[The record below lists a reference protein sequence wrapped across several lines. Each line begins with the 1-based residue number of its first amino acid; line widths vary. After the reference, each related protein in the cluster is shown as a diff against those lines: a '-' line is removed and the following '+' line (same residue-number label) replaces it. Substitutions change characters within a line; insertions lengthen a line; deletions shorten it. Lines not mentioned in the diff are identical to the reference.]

1 MNPDQKAKIYIA
13 ALKKM
18 LSKKQQ
24 GYKTFGAL
32 TGGALG
38 SGIGGTVGL
47 VKTINKH
54 REGEMDDLDNVGK
67 IKEYLKSMG
76 GHAAAGL
83 GAGALL
89 GTGAGAAAKKMSVDK
104 ISRKGTDYIK
114 SIAADPMAN
123 KYVEDAGR
131 GVIRENKKD
140 VPSFDMM
147 EATKEKLKNML
158 GKKANEVYPTGVRRL
173 VGGTGAAMGGAAGS
187 VAGGVLGGLKGLI
200 APGEEK
206 DESTGKMV
214 QRDRMKAMLS
224 DAGKGGLI
232 GGGIGAGAGLAAGIH
247 TGHILRSQSE
257 GRSGNA
263 LKNLLHGGR
272 GYGGSEPGTRV
283 PGFRRAMMS
292 DIMDNLAVYPSY
304 LLELIKERMGKTAS
318 AVPGTV
324 PTGGPFNRVV
334 GLKRN
339 AARFYGTRGGL
350 VGTGVGAV
358 GGALKG
364 LVSPDEEVDPATG
377 KKVEQ
382 SRLYSALTGGLKG
395 GLIGGGVG
403 AGLGAAGG
411 AMRGAQL
418 HPHFVAGA
426 NALHKANPNHLGH
439 AAATAGQVHIPYESF
454 AKNEG
459 MRVKQ
464 YVDDLKARMSTPPTT
479 T

>member
-1 MNPDQKAKIYIA
+1 MNPDQKAKLYVA

-54 REGEMDDLDNVGK
+54 REGEMDDLDNIDK

-89 GTGAGAAAKKMSVDK
+89 GTGAGAAAKKMSVNK
-104 ISRKGTDYIK
+104 ISKPGVDYIK
-114 SIAADPMAN
+114 SVAADPMAN

-131 GVIRENKKD
+131 GIIRQAKED
-140 VPSFDMM
+140 VPSFNMM
-147 EATKEKLKNML
+147 DATKEKLKNMF
-158 GKKANEVYPTGVRRL
+158 
-173 VGGTGAAMGGAAGS
+173 S
-187 VAGGVLGGLKGLI
+187 
-200 APGEEK
+200 
-206 DESTGKMV
+206 
-214 QRDRMKAMLS
+214 
-224 DAGKGGLI
+224 
-232 GGGIGAGAGLAAGIH
+232 
-247 TGHILRSQSE
+247 
-257 GRSGNA
+257 
-263 LKNLLHGGR
+263 
-272 GYGGSEPGTRV
+272 
-283 PGFRRAMMS
+283 
-292 DIMDNLAVYPSY
+292 
-304 LLELIKERMGKTAS
+304 KTAS

-324 PTGGPFNRVV
+324 PTGGPFNNVV

-350 VGTGVGAV
+350 IGTGVGAV

-364 LVSPDEEVDPATG
+364 LVSPDEEVDPTTG

-382 SRLYSALTGGLKG
+382 GRLYSALTGGLKG
-395 GLIGGGVG
+395 GLVGGGIG
-403 AGLGAAGG
+403 AGVGAAGG
-411 AMRGAQL
+411 AMRGAKL

-426 NALHKANPNHLGH
+426 NALHKANPDHLGH
-439 AAATAGQVHIPYESF
+439 AAAVAGKVHIPYESF
-454 AKNEG
+454 AMNEG
-459 MRVKQ
+459 MRLKQ
-464 YVDDLKARMSTPPTT
+464 YLDDLKARMSTPPTT
-479 T
+479 A